1 MLGPQ
6 AEDIWAM
13 TFHSACV
20 RILRRSGEALGIS
33 RSFTIYDTDDSV
45 SVMRRVLREN
55 NIDDKAFPPQ
65 ERAQLHKPG

>member
-1 MLGPQ
+1 
-6 AEDIWAM
+6 M

-55 NIDDKAFPPQ
+55 NY
-65 ERAQLHKPG
+65 